1 MKERRIV
8 CGFGW
13 VGRSWGRGKH
23 DQNII
28 KNLFS
33 IKKVIVTE
41 FQSTVELFLD
51 LMQWS

>member
-1 MKERRIV
+1 MDLGGWGGVGEGETMIRIY
-8 CGFGW
+8 
-13 VGRSWGRGKH
+13 
-23 DQNII
+23 I

-51 LMQWS
+51 LMQRS